1 MRKRVIAVGVG
12 AVLGLGAFAAAQ
24 APAYT
29 VRADNYIAHATWPFE
44 GIDKPAVKVTHRTLI
59 GNVVLQVNGVTVHAD
74 RAVIK
79 DGEVT
84 FEGNVRMTLPPS
96 Q

>member
-1 MRKRVIAVGVG
+1 MRKNVTAVAIG

-29 VRADNYIAHATWPFE
+29 VRADNYIAHATWPSE
-44 GIDKPAVKVTHRTLI
+44 GISKQAVKVTHRTLT
-59 GNVVLQVNGVTVHAD
+59 GNVVLEVNGVTVHAD

-84 FEGNVRMTLPPS
+84 FEGSVRMTLPQPK
-96 Q
+96 